1 MKGKRPCIHGK
12 LCRAIYKLT
21 GGIYSVKC
29 PYGCEFYE
37 PIKKVKKGG
46 VECFPDIE

>member
-1 MKGKRPCIHGK
+1 MKNRQPCIHGN

-21 GGIYSVKC
+21 GRIYSVKC

-37 PIKKVKKGG
+37 PVKKG
-46 VECFPDIE
+46 EKDD